1 MSIISKIMSN
11 KSSKVK
17 EVSKD
22 NKKEKQSKKGN
33 KQAKNEKPIVT
44 PKTEVKPSEN
54 KPSEEIVSKLPY
66 DVNSS
71 KFRQRKII
79 VR

>member
-1 MSIISKIMSN
+1 MSIISKIMGN

-17 EVSKD
+17 EVAKN
-22 NKKEKQSKKGN
+22 NKKEKQNKNGN

-44 PKTEVKPSEN
+44 PKPEIEPI
-54 KPSEEIVSKLPY
+54 EEITSKLPY